1 MRRTLLGIILGA
13 SVLLGGTISADLDAK
28 LKKAADEDIFH
39 VFILPKDQPDYPH
52 LKDMFGKNKKGIA
65 DFLRDYASRTQKDIL
80 SFLNTRDDVSDV
92 KSFWVANVIE
102 ARLSKAVILELSQ
115 RDDVG
120 YIEEVPLVRITRARP
135 KGHGGVPKTPG
146 WNIQQINAD
155 DVWLMGY
162 MGDGVIVG
170 HMDTGVDYTHPALS
184 GKWAGYWH
192 DFVNGNSTPYDD
204 NGHGTHTMGTILGGD
219 GPGSFSEDIG
229 VAPHAQFVAV
239 KVFDDQGYGYGIMS
253 GFNWY
258 ASLVADSGVPVRVIN
273 NSWGSPSSQSLSYWN
288 AVLTWRSLGIIP
300 VFSIGND
307 GPNSG
312 TAGTPGNYPTVIGVG
327 ATDSGD
333 NIASFSSRG
342 PAPNMTPWNDTTYW
356 SRPDWNL
363 IKPDISAPGVSIRSS
378 VPGGGYQGGY
388 TWSGTSMA
396 APHITGVIA
405 LMLSRNPSLDF
416 DTVYNILLNT
426 AYHPSQ
432 GGMYPNN
439 NYGWGRVDALAAVN
453 AVPTLSIPLL
463 VMTSYTIQSGDDDV
477 LDPGETAEIS
487 VTITNLADSTAENTI
502 GTLTT
507 TCEYITLVDSVA
519 EFGDVANGD
528 TVSCDEPFQIQVAE
542 DAPLGTTVDFTLN
555 LTCNDSAYSYELHF
569 STFIGVERSDFLDVN
584 AGNAVFTV
592 TDIGALGFMSS
603 DQSQGSGFIYPKD
616 SVNLLYYG
624 SFAAGN
630 SWNYVVD
637 AWYESGGSDDRDWE
651 PLSEPDGRL
660 YYMPDP
666 PRLASEA
673 VAGAFSDSGHAS
685 PRGLQAYQLAYAYT
699 KPELSD
705 FVIVEYVLKNAG
717 STNINDL
724 YAAYFM
730 DFDISQQYNSNQ
742 ARIDTAY
749 KTAYMWL
756 NDYAGVVLLNPDVP
770 ANLSVIDNNTY
781 VYPYQGMPDSIQIK
795 FMDGT
800 YHFESSSGP
809 NDYSIMVS
817 AGPFDLAPGDSQIVA
832 FAVVGGTSDSTY
844 LLHAAMA
851 DSVYHDST
859 LAAVNEAT
867 TPVARSANLKLEANV
882 ARDDVPI
889 KFSIV
894 RSEKVQL
901 NIYDASGRLVR
912 KLLNSEL
919 PAGSYSLK
927 WNGLDD
933 AGRPVRS
940 GIYFVN
946 VSVRNYRKT
955 AKLILVR

>member
-1 MRRTLLGIILGA
+1 MRRTLIGIIIGA
-13 SVLLGGTISADLDAK
+13 SVIFGGTLSPELTSR
-28 LKKAADEDIFH
+28 LEKAHNSDIFH
-39 VFILPKDQPDYPH
+39 VFILPKDQPDYLH
-52 LKDMFGKNKKGIA
+52 LKDMFGRDKKGIA

-80 SFLNTRDDVSDV
+80 SFLKSRDDVSDV

-102 ARLSKAVILELSQ
+102 ARLPKTVILELSQ

-120 YIEEVPLVRITRARP
+120 YIEEVPVVKINRAAP
-135 KGHGGVPKTPG
+135 DGQSSDPMTPG

-155 DVWLMGY
+155 DVWAMGH
-162 MGDGVIVG
+162 MGDGVIIG
-170 HMDTGVDYTHPALS
+170 QMDTGVDYTHPALS
-184 GKWAGYWH
+184 GKWAGYWR
-192 DFVNGNSTPYDD
+192 DFVNGGSTPYDD

-219 GPGSFSEDIG
+219 GPGPDDNDIG

-239 KVFDDQGYGYGIMS
+239 KVFNNQGTGYNIMS

-258 ASLVADSGVPVRVIN
+258 ASIVADSGVPVRVVN
-273 NSWGSPSSQSLSYWN
+273 NSWGSPSSTSLSFWN
-288 AVLTWRSLGIIP
+288 AVLTWRSLDIIP
-300 VFSIGND
+300 VFSIGNE
-307 GPNSG
+307 GPNSS

-363 IKPDISAPGVSIRSS
+363 IKPDISAPGVNIRSS

-388 TWSGTSMA
+388 AWSGTSMA

-426 AYHPSQ
+426 AYQPSQ
-432 GGMYPNN
+432 GGSYPNN

-453 AVPTLSIPLL
+453 AVPVLNMPLL
-463 VMTSYTIQSGDDDV
+463 VMTGYTIQSGGNDV
-477 LDPGETAEIS
+477 LDPGETADIS

-507 TCEYITLVDSVA
+507 TCEYITLIDSVA
-519 EFGDVANGD
+519 DFGNVANGD
-528 TVSCDEPFQIQVAE
+528 TVTCAEPFQIQVAD

-555 LTCNDSAYSYELHF
+555 LTCNDGAYSYELHF
-569 STFIGVERSDFLDVN
+569 SSFIGIERSDFLNVN
-584 AGNAVFTV
+584 AGNAIFTV
-592 TDIGALGFMSS
+592 TDIGALGYMSS
-603 DQSQGSGFIYPKD
+603 DQAQGSGFIYPKN
-616 SVNLLYYG
+616 SVSLLYYG

-637 AWYESGGSDDRDWE
+637 AWYESGGYDDRDWE
-651 PLSEPDGRL
+651 PLSNPDGRL

-673 VAGAFSDSGHAS
+673 VIGAFKDSGHS
-685 PRGLQAYQLAYAYT
+685 NPRGLEAHQLAYAYS

-705 FVIVEYVLKNAG
+705 FAIVEYVLKNTGA
-717 STNINDL
+717 TNINDL
-724 YAAYFM
+724 YAAYFV
-730 DFDISQQYNSNQ
+730 DFDISQQYDSNL
-742 ARIDTAY
+742 ARIDTTY
-749 KTAYMWL
+749 KTAYMWRS
-756 NDYAGVVLLNPDVP
+756 NYAGVVLLNPDEP
-770 ANLSVIDNNTY
+770 ANLSIIDNSIY
-781 VYPYQGMPDSIQIK
+781 VYPSQGMPDSIQIK

-800 YHFESSSGP
+800 YHFESSQALK
-809 NDYSIMVS
+809 DYSIVVS

-832 FAVVGGTSDSTY
+832 FAVVGGTSDSSY
-844 LLHAAMA
+844 LAHAAMA
-851 DSVYHDST
+851 DSVYHDTT
-859 LAAVNEAT
+859 LAAVNEMS
-867 TPVARSANLKLEANV
+867 TPAVRNTNLKLEVNV

-889 KFSIV
+889 KFSIPKG
-894 RSEKVQL
+894 EKVQL
-901 NIYDASGRLVR
+901 NIYNASGRLVR
-912 KLLNSEL
+912 RLLNAQL

-927 WNGLDD
+927 WNGMDD
-933 AGRPVRS
+933 AGKPVRS

-946 VSVRNYRKT
+946 IAAGNHRET
-955 AKLILVR
+955 ARLLLVR